1 MSQLPHEAKV
11 VVIGGGIAGCSTA
24 YHLANNGWN
33 TVLIERDVL
42 TSGTTW
48 HAAGMVTQLGTT
60 PQITKLR
67 KSSVEFYKSLKDIT
81 GLDTSFKQ
89 TGTLN
94 IATTK
99 SRHQEFMRQKTM
111 SKLFNLDIEVIDK
124 NRFKTLYPI
133 ANNKDVF
140 SGLYIPKD
148 GQADP
153 EILTKNISIAARKR
167 GVKIIE
173 KCKLEKIL
181 KRNNQIRGVKT
192 NLGTIKCEYIVLC
205 AGMWSRQIG
214 EAAGVSIPLYP
225 NEHFYMITEDYKNLP
240 KVLPTFRD
248 PDTYL
253 YAREYHGKMMLGI
266 FEPNAKNAFKKTG
279 KVPNNFSFG
288 EFKVDKKYIK
298 MLHQLASKR
307 MPAIKNLTIEK
318 YFSGPESFTPDSNF
332 LLGETEEIKNFYV
345 CCGFNS
351 IGIGSSGGAGKAVA
365 DWMIKG
371 YTDKD
376 LFSLDVKRFEKF
388 NSSLKFIKER
398 TTETLGNLFK
408 MHWPYKQLETSRN
421 IKLLPY
427 HKELKKLGA
436 CFGQMAGYERP
447 MWFSKNKKP
456 IYKYSFGNQ
465 NWYESAKRE
474 CLNTRN
480 NLGFFDLTP
489 FVKFDLSGQ
498 FAHEQL
504 QYLCTNNVKNIAGR
518 TTYTQM
524 LNPSGG
530 IEADVTISCLK
541 EDFFR
546 IICPALARSHNK
558 SHILKNLTKKIKFE
572 DVTDKYSCVGIF
584 GPNSRKFLTELF
596 GNHFSKEDFPFAR
609 GKYIDISSIK
619 VWFQRL
625 SFIGEL
631 GWEIYIPI
639 KKTNIIFKKIKKLG
653 KKYHLTYSG
662 MHALDILRLE
672 KKFLHWGHDITSE
685 NNPFE
690 SGLSFAV
697 NFKKNENFIGRKA
710 LEKIKDKPLTNKLE
724 LFSLK
729 NEFKPGKPLLLHDEP
744 ILCDNQIIGYTTSS
758 NFSFYYNKNI
768 CFAYVKGEINNKQLF
783 IEVEGKKYPLHLEK
797 NPLHDPT
804 SKLMRS

>member
-1 MSQLPHEAKV
+1 
-11 VVIGGGIAGCSTA
+11 
-24 YHLANNGWN
+24 
-33 TVLIERDVL
+33 
-42 TSGTTW
+42 
-48 HAAGMVTQLGTT
+48 
-60 PQITKLR
+60 
-67 KSSVEFYKSLKDIT
+67 
-81 GLDTSFKQ
+81 
-89 TGTLN
+89 
-94 IATTK
+94 
-99 SRHQEFMRQKTM
+99 
-111 SKLFNLDIEVIDK
+111 
-124 NRFKTLYPI
+124 
-133 ANNKDVF
+133 
-140 SGLYIPKD
+140 
-148 GQADP
+148 
-153 EILTKNISIAARKR
+153 
-167 GVKIIE
+167 
-173 KCKLEKIL
+173 
-181 KRNNQIRGVKT
+181 
-192 NLGTIKCEYIVLC
+192 
-205 AGMWSRQIG
+205 
-214 EAAGVSIPLYP
+214 
-225 NEHFYMITEDYKNLP
+225 
-240 KVLPTFRD
+240 
-248 PDTYL
+248 
-253 YAREYHGKMMLGI
+253 
-266 FEPNAKNAFKKTG
+266 
-279 KVPNNFSFG
+279 
-288 EFKVDKKYIK
+288 
-298 MLHQLASKR
+298 
-307 MPAIKNLTIEK
+307 
-318 YFSGPESFTPDSNF
+318 
-332 LLGETEEIKNFYV
+332 
-345 CCGFNS
+345 
-351 IGIGSSGGAGKAVA
+351 
-365 DWMIKG
+365 
-371 YTDKD
+371 
-376 LFSLDVKRFEKF
+376 
-388 NSSLKFIKER
+388 
-398 TTETLGNLFK
+398 

-465 NWYESAKRE
+465 NWYVSAKRE

-541 EDFFR
+541 KDSFR

-596 GNHFSKEDFPFAR
+596 GNYFSKEDFPFAR
-609 GKYIDISSIK
+609 GKYINISSNK

-625 SFIGEL
+625 SFVGEL

-653 KKYHLTYSG
+653 KRYHLTYSG

-697 NFKKNENFIGRKA
+697 NFKKDENFIGRKA

-768 CFAYVKGEINNKQLF
+768 CFAYVKGEIDNKKLF
-783 IEVEGKKYPLHLEK
+783 IEVEGKKYLLHLEK